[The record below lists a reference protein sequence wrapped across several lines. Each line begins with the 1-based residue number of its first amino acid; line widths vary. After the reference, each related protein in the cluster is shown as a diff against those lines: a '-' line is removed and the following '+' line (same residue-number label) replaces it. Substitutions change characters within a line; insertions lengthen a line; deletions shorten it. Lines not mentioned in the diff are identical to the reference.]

1 MKIEA
6 SLNANSLYDSEPLTH
21 IHAAHRLWGVPERT
35 SVMTARIW
43 LGIAL
48 VAFTLAACDGNPQGE
63 NQYGSDAVAGFASAR
78 YQDEA
83 APPPPP
89 PPPSPSAPS
98 MPDPAAVV
106 ERLIAYS
113 YNYRFET
120 PADATADLM
129 ARHQDACSAAGP
141 TQCQIV
147 SANTYDDG
155 RGSVSGSVQ
164 LRASPAWVAS
174 FQDGLAAD
182 IEEAGGRIQNQSQS
196 AEDLTSEIY
205 DIEARLEAKRVLRTR
220 LITLLARENASVE
233 EMVQV
238 ERELSNVQ
246 GDIEGTEAR
255 IRSMRGR
262 VSMSSLGL
270 NYASR
275 VEPVS
280 AGAFDP
286 LTSAL
291 TNVFR
296 ELAAGLANVIT
307 FIAGF
312 APWLLVIVP
321 LFWLLSR
328 WLRGLLRAR
337 REAKAPKAD

>member
-1 MKIEA
+1 
-6 SLNANSLYDSEPLTH
+6 
-21 IHAAHRLWGVPERT
+21 
-35 SVMTARIW
+35 MTARVW
-43 LGIAL
+43 LIIGIA
-48 VAFTLAACDGNPQGE
+48 AFSLAACDGARDHESG
-63 NQYGSDAVAGFASAR
+63 YSGDADYAVSDGVFAGRVQA
-78 YQDEA
+78 EA
-83 APPPPP
+83 PPAPPPPP
-89 PPPSPSAPS
+89 PSASGNAPVE
-98 MPDPAAVV
+98 AV

-113 YNYRFET
+113 YNYNFQT
-120 PADATADLM
+120 PAEATADLM
-129 ARHQDACSAAGP
+129 ASHQAACSEAGP
-141 TQCQIV
+141 EQCQIIA
-147 SANTYDDG
+147 ANTYNDG
-155 RGSVSGSVQ
+155 RGSVSGMVQ
-164 LRASPAWVAS
+164 LRASPAWVER
-174 FQDGLAAD
+174 FQAGLSAD
-182 IEEAGGRIQNQSQS
+182 LEEAGGRIQTQSQS

-220 LITLLARENASVE
+220 LIALLERSGASVE
-233 EMVQV
+233 ELVQV

-262 VSMSSLGL
+262 VSMSSLTL
-270 NYASR
+270 SYQSR

-280 AGAFDP
+280 PGAFDP

-328 WLRGLLRAR
+328 WLRGLWRQRRDARA
-337 REAKAPKAD
+337 AKSE

>member
-1 MKIEA
+1 
-6 SLNANSLYDSEPLTH
+6 
-21 IHAAHRLWGVPERT
+21 
-35 SVMTARIW
+35 MTARIW
-43 LGIAL
+43 LTIGIA
-48 VAFTLAACDGNPQGE
+48 AFSLAACDGVQDRE
-63 NQYGSDAVAGFASAR
+63 NGYGGDSDYAVSDGVFAGRMQAETPSP
-78 YQDEA
+78 

-89 PPPSPSAPS
+89 PPSASGNVPVE
-98 MPDPAAVV
+98 AV

-113 YNYRFET
+113 YNYNFQT
-120 PADATADLM
+120 PAEATADLM
-129 ARHQDACSAAGP
+129 ASHQAACSEAGAD
-141 TQCQIV
+141 QCQIIA
-147 SANTYDDG
+147 ANTYNDG
-155 RGSVSGSVQ
+155 RGSVSGMVQ
-164 LRASPAWVAS
+164 LRASPAWVED
-174 FQDGLAAD
+174 FQAGLTAD
-182 IEEAGGRIQNQSQS
+182 LEEAGGRIQNQSQS

-220 LITLLARENASVE
+220 LIALLERSGASVE
-233 EMVQV
+233 ELVQV

-262 VSMSSLGL
+262 VSMSSLAL
-270 NYASR
+270 SYQSR

-280 AGAFDP
+280 PGAFDP

-328 WLRGLLRAR
+328 WLRGLWRQR
-337 REAKAPKAD
+337 RENKAARSE

>member
-1 MKIEA
+1 MRNGK
-6 SLNANSLYDSEPLTH
+6 SLPDVPGF
-21 IHAAHRLWGVPERT
+21 GVPPEG
-35 SVMTARIW
+35 MTIMALRIW
-43 LGIAL
+43 LTTA
-48 VAFTLAACDGNPQGE
+48 LAALALSACDSGRDE
-63 NQYGSDAVAGFASAR
+63 NVYGDGDARTEEASFGRAMN
-78 YQDEA
+78 A
-83 APPPPP
+83 PSPAPPPPP
-89 PPPSPSAPS
+89 PPSISAP
-98 MPDPAAVV
+98 AEVV

-120 PADATADLM
+120 PAAATADLM
-129 ARHQDACSAAGP
+129 VRHQAACSEAGP

-164 LRASPAWVAS
+164 LRASPAWVTI

-182 IEEAGGRIQNQSQS
+182 IEHAGGRIQNQSQS

-220 LITLLARENASVE
+220 LIALLERENASVE

-280 AGAFDP
+280 PGAFDP

-307 FIAGF
+307 FAAGF

-328 WLRGLLRAR
+328 WLRGLFKAR
-337 REAKAPKAD
+337 REAKAAKAE

>member
-1 MKIEA
+1 MRNGK
-6 SLNANSLYDSEPLTH
+6 SLPDVPGS
-21 IHAAHRLWGVPERT
+21 GVPPEG
-35 SVMTARIW
+35 MTIMALRIW
-43 LGIAL
+43 LTTA
-48 VAFTLAACDGNPQGE
+48 LAALALSACDSGRDE
-63 NQYGSDAVAGFASAR
+63 NVYGDGAVAGVAE
-78 YQDEA
+78 EA
-83 APPPPP
+83 FLGRTMNAPSPAPPPPP
-89 PPPSPSAPS
+89 PPPPAPGSAA
-98 MPDPAAVV
+98 PAGVV
-106 ERLIAYS
+106 ERLIAYR
-113 YNYRFET
+113 YDYRFET
-120 PADATADLM
+120 PAAATADLV
-129 ARHQDACSAAGP
+129 AAHQSACSEAGAA
-141 TQCQIV
+141 QCQIV
-147 SANTYDDG
+147 SANIYDDG
-155 RGSVSGSVQ
+155 RGAVSASVQ
-164 LRASPAWVAS
+164 LRASPAWVTI

-182 IEEAGGRIQNQSQS
+182 IEHAGGRIQNQSQS

-220 LITLLARENASVE
+220 LIALLERENASVE

-262 VSMSSLGL
+262 VSMSALGL

-280 AGAFDP
+280 PGAFDP

-307 FIAGF
+307 FAAGF

-328 WLRGLLRAR
+328 WLRGLFRAR
-337 REAKAPKAD
+337 RDAKAARAK